1 MLTSTMNRFIAEDPI
16 GLYGGINLY
25 AYTLGAPTNYFDPTG
40 EAVQLYTPDI
50 YFDLASIGYDLY
62 RLAAD
67 GRKGLKTNLTA
78 LEAVLA
84 RIIHAGSSRKRA
96 NRPGHGREAS
106 G

>member
-1 MLTSTMNRFIAEDPI
+1 MNRFIAEDPI

-78 LEAVLA
+78 LGADLCPASPTPA
-84 RIIHAGSSRKRA
+84 RRTIQQPPSSRSTA
-96 NRPGHGREAS
+96 PT
-106 G
+106 